1 MLKIDNLVTRFGS
14 VVAIDGVSMQAQ
26 ESKITTV
33 IGANGAGKSTLLRT
47 ISGLEHPSSGSIT
60 WKGQSILGKRPED
73 IVRLGIAHVPEGH
86 AVISELSV
94 EENITMGSLFRR
106 RKFKSDIT
114 TAIDEMY
121 VLFPRLKERRK
132 QLAGT
137 LSGGERQ
144 MLAISRALVSRP
156 QLLLLDEPSLGLA
169 PLVVEQ
175 IIDSVN
181 ILCRSTGLSVLLVE
195 QNANTALGVADHGV
209 LLALGK
215 LWQIALQQ
223 SSKLMQNY
231 ALHIWGIDE
240 YFLSSPIFRH
250 ISWSDL
256 RTRCARSRHCLARC
270 RHCELCPN
278 GSGDV

>member
-1 MLKIDNLVTRFGS
+1 MLKVENLVTKFGS
-14 VVAIDGVSMQAQ
+14 VIALDGVSLIAA

-47 ISGLEHPSSGSIT
+47 ISGLEHSASGTIT
-60 WKGQSILGKRPED
+60 WQGESIIGMRPEE
-73 IVRLGIAHVPEGH
+73 IVRRGIAHVPEGH
-86 AVISELSV
+86 AVISELTV
-94 EENITMGSLFRR
+94 AENIEMGSLFRR
-106 RKFKSDIT
+106 RKFKSDVA
-114 TAIDEMY
+114 TAMDEVY
-121 VLFPRLKERRK
+121 QLFPRLHERRS

-156 QLLLLDEPSLGLA
+156 KLLLLDEPSLGLA

-181 ILCRSTGLSVLLVE
+181 QLCRSTGLTVLLVE

-215 LWQIALQQ
+215 VVADRP
-223 SSKLMQNY
+223 
-231 ALHIWGIDE
+231 AA
-240 YFLSSPIFRH
+240 
-250 ISWSDL
+250 DL
-256 RTRCARSRHCLARC
+256 KADSTLRAAYL
-270 RHCELCPN
+270 
-278 GSGDV
+278 GY

>member
-1 MLKIDNLVTRFGS
+1 MLEVKDLVTSFGS
-14 VVAIDGVSMQAQ
+14 VIALDGVSFTAH

-47 ISGLEHPSSGSIT
+47 ISGLEHPSTGSIT
-60 WKGQSILGKRPED
+60 WRGKSLIGMRPED
-73 IVRLGIAHVPEGH
+73 IVRAGIAHVPEGH

-94 EENITMGSLFRR
+94 EENMSMGSLFRR
-106 RKFKSDIT
+106 RKFKSDV
-114 TAIDEMY
+114 AAAQDEMY
-121 VLFPRLKERRK
+121 ELFPRLKERSK

-175 IIDSVN
+175 IIDSIN
-181 ILCRSTGLSVLLVE
+181 ILCRATGLTVLLVE

-215 LWQIALQQ
+215 VVADRPAAELKADA
-223 SSKLMQNY
+223 KLRAAY
-231 ALHIWGIDE
+231 LG
-240 YFLSSPIFRH
+240 Y
-250 ISWSDL
+250 
-256 RTRCARSRHCLARC
+256 
-270 RHCELCPN
+270 
-278 GSGDV
+278 

>member
-1 MLKIDNLVTRFGS
+1 LAKLSPADPSIPLSATQQFLRHTLELQIKVAKINWEPTMLEVKDLVTSFGS
-14 VVAIDGVSMQAQ
+14 VIALDGVSFTAQ

-47 ISGLEHPSSGSIT
+47 ISGLEHPASGSIT
-60 WKGQSILGKRPED
+60 WSGKSLIGMRAED
-73 IVRLGIAHVPEGH
+73 IVRDGIAHVPEGH

-94 EENITMGSLFRR
+94 EENISMGSLFRR
-106 RKFKSDIT
+106 RKFKADVL
-114 TAIDEMY
+114 AAQDEMFE
-121 VLFPRLKERRK
+121 LFPRLKERRK

-156 QLLLLDEPSLGLA
+156 KLLLLDEPSLGLA

-175 IIDSVN
+175 IIDSIN
-181 ILCRSTGLSVLLVE
+181 ILCRTTGLTVLLVE

-215 LWQIALQQ
+215 VVADRP
-223 SSKLMQNY
+223 
-231 ALHIWGIDE
+231 AAE
-240 YFLSSPIFRH
+240 
-250 ISWSDL
+250 L
-256 RTRCARSRHCLARC
+256 RADANLRAAYL
-270 RHCELCPN
+270 
-278 GSGDV
+278 GY

>member
-1 MLKIDNLVTRFGS
+1 MLEVKNLVTSFGS
-14 VVAIDGVSMQAQ
+14 VIALDGVSFIAQ

-60 WKGQSILGKRPED
+60 WRGSSLIGMRPED
-73 IVRLGIAHVPEGH
+73 IVRSAIAHVPEGH

-94 EENITMGSLFRR
+94 EENMSMGSLFRR
-106 RKFKSDIT
+106 RKFKLDV
-114 TAIDEMY
+114 AVAQDEMY
-121 VLFPRLKERRK
+121 ELFPRLKERRK

-175 IIDSVN
+175 IIDSIN
-181 ILCRSTGLSVLLVE
+181 TLCRSTGLTVLLVE

-209 LLALGK
+209 LLSLGK
-215 LWQIALQQ
+215 VIADRPAAEL
-223 SSKLMQNY
+223 K
-231 ALHIWGIDE
+231 ADAT
-240 YFLSSPIFRH
+240 
-250 ISWSDL
+250 L
-256 RTRCARSRHCLARC
+256 RAAYL
-270 RHCELCPN
+270 
-278 GSGDV
+278 GY

>member
-1 MLKIDNLVTRFGS
+1 MLKIENLTTSFGS
-14 VVAIDGVSMQAQ
+14 VIALDDVSISAQ

-47 ISGLEHPSSGSIT
+47 ISGLETPSSGTIT
-60 WKGQSILGKRPED
+60 WEGRSIVGRKPED
-73 IVRLGIAHVPEGH
+73 IVRAGIAHVPEGH

-94 EENITMGSLFRR
+94 EENINMGSLFRR
-106 RKFKSDIT
+106 RSHKGDVVASL
-114 TAIDEMY
+114 DEMY
-121 VLFPRLKERRK
+121 QLFPRLLERRK

-156 QLLLLDEPSLGLA
+156 KLLLLDEPSLGLA

-175 IIDSVN
+175 IIDCVN
-181 ILCRSTGLSVLLVE
+181 TLCRSTGLTVLLVE

-215 LWQIALQQ
+215 VVADRPAAELKAD
-223 SSKLMQNY
+223 
-231 ALHIWGIDE
+231 AT
-240 YFLSSPIFRH
+240 
-250 ISWSDL
+250 L
-256 RTRCARSRHCLARC
+256 RAAYL
-270 RHCELCPN
+270 
-278 GSGDV
+278 GY

>member
-1 MLKIDNLVTRFGS
+1 MLTIENLTTSFGS
-14 VVAIDGVSMQAQ
+14 VIALDGVSMSAQ

-47 ISGLEHPSSGSIT
+47 ISGLESPASGSIT
-60 WKGQSILGKRPED
+60 WEGQSIVGRKPED
-73 IVRLGIAHVPEGH
+73 IVRAGIAHVPEGH

-94 EENITMGSLFRR
+94 EENINMGSLFRR
-106 RKFKSDIT
+106 RTHKSDV
-114 TAIDEMY
+114 AVSLEEMY
-121 VLFPRLKERRK
+121 QLFPRLQERRK

-156 QLLLLDEPSLGLA
+156 RLLLLDEPSLGLA

-175 IIDSVN
+175 IIDCVN
-181 ILCRSTGLSVLLVE
+181 TLCRSTGLTVLLVE

-215 LWQIALQQ
+215 VVADRPAAELKAD
-223 SSKLMQNY
+223 ST
-231 ALHIWGIDE
+231 
-240 YFLSSPIFRH
+240 
-250 ISWSDL
+250 L
-256 RTRCARSRHCLARC
+256 RAAYL
-270 RHCELCPN
+270 
-278 GSGDV
+278 GY

>member
-1 MLKIDNLVTRFGS
+1 MLTIENLTTSFGS
-14 VVAIDGVSMQAQ
+14 VIALDGVSMSAQ

-47 ISGLEHPSSGSIT
+47 ISGLESPTTGSIT
-60 WKGQSILGKRPED
+60 WEGQSIVGRKPED
-73 IVRLGIAHVPEGH
+73 IVRAGIAHVPEGH

-94 EENITMGSLFRR
+94 EENINMGSLFRR
-106 RKFKSDIT
+106 RTHKSDV
-114 TAIDEMY
+114 AASLEEMY
-121 VLFPRLKERRK
+121 QLFPRLQERRK

-156 QLLLLDEPSLGLA
+156 KLLLLDEPSLGLA

-175 IIDSVN
+175 IIDCVN
-181 ILCRSTGLSVLLVE
+181 TLCRSTGLTVLLVE

-215 LWQIALQQ
+215 VVADRPAAELKAD
-223 SSKLMQNY
+223 ST
-231 ALHIWGIDE
+231 
-240 YFLSSPIFRH
+240 
-250 ISWSDL
+250 L
-256 RTRCARSRHCLARC
+256 RAAYL
-270 RHCELCPN
+270 
-278 GSGDV
+278 GY

>member
-1 MLKIDNLVTRFGS
+1 MLKIENLTTSFGS
-14 VVAIDGVSMQAQ
+14 VIALDGVSMSAQ

-47 ISGLEHPSSGSIT
+47 ISGLESPASGSIT
-60 WKGQSILGKRPED
+60 WEGRSIVGLKPED
-73 IVRLGIAHVPEGH
+73 IVRAGIAHVPEGH

-94 EENITMGSLFRR
+94 EENINMGSLFRR
-106 RKFKSDIT
+106 RTHKSDV
-114 TAIDEMY
+114 AASLEEMY
-121 VLFPRLKERRK
+121 QLFPRLQERRK

-156 QLLLLDEPSLGLA
+156 RLLLLDEPSLGLA

-175 IIDSVN
+175 IIDCVN
-181 ILCRSTGLSVLLVE
+181 TLCRSTGLTVLLVE

-215 LWQIALQQ
+215 VVADRPAAELKAD
-223 SSKLMQNY
+223 ST
-231 ALHIWGIDE
+231 
-240 YFLSSPIFRH
+240 
-250 ISWSDL
+250 L
-256 RTRCARSRHCLARC
+256 RAAYL
-270 RHCELCPN
+270 
-278 GSGDV
+278 GY

>member
-1 MLKIDNLVTRFGS
+1 MLTIENLTTSFGS
-14 VVAIDGVSMQAQ
+14 VIALDGVSMSAQ

-47 ISGLEHPSSGSIT
+47 ISGLESPTTGSIT
-60 WKGQSILGKRPED
+60 WEGQSIVGRKPED
-73 IVRLGIAHVPEGH
+73 IVRAGIAHVPEGH

-94 EENITMGSLFRR
+94 EENINMGSLFRR
-106 RKFKSDIT
+106 RTHKSDV
-114 TAIDEMY
+114 AVSLEEMY
-121 VLFPRLKERRK
+121 QLFPRLQERRK

-156 QLLLLDEPSLGLA
+156 RLLLLDEPSLGLA

-175 IIDSVN
+175 IIDCVN
-181 ILCRSTGLSVLLVE
+181 TLCRSTGLTVLLVE

-215 LWQIALQQ
+215 VVADRPAAELKAD
-223 SSKLMQNY
+223 ST
-231 ALHIWGIDE
+231 
-240 YFLSSPIFRH
+240 
-250 ISWSDL
+250 L
-256 RTRCARSRHCLARC
+256 RAAYL
-270 RHCELCPN
+270 
-278 GSGDV
+278 GY

>member
-1 MLKIDNLVTRFGS
+1 MLEVKDLVTSFGS
-14 VVAIDGVSMQAQ
+14 VVALDGISFTAQ

-47 ISGLEHPSSGSIT
+47 ISGLEHPSTGSIT
-60 WKGQSILGKRPED
+60 WRGKSLIGMRPED
-73 IVRLGIAHVPEGH
+73 IVRAGIAHVPEGH

-94 EENITMGSLFRR
+94 EENMSMGSLFRR
-106 RKFKSDIT
+106 RKFKSDV
-114 TAIDEMY
+114 AAAQDEMY
-121 VLFPRLKERRK
+121 ELFPRLQERRK

-175 IIDSVN
+175 IIDSIN
-181 ILCRSTGLSVLLVE
+181 ILCRTTGLTVLLVE

-215 LWQIALQQ
+215 VVADRPAAELKADA
-223 SSKLMQNY
+223 N
-231 ALHIWGIDE
+231 
-240 YFLSSPIFRH
+240 
-250 ISWSDL
+250 L
-256 RTRCARSRHCLARC
+256 RAAYL
-270 RHCELCPN
+270 
-278 GSGDV
+278 GY